1 MIYDRLGQR
10 VVGHDGAIEGFT
22 SNFMMVPEHKFA
34 LIILANAD
42 DRHFPNSTERVF
54 SLMLPLKE
62 KAAPV
67 PPIANQSETAGYVGN
82 YSGIRF

>member
-1 MIYDRLGQR
+1 MASVYENESYGYGLMIYDRLGQR

-42 DRHFPNSTERVF
+42 DRHI
-54 SLMLPLKE
+54 
-62 KAAPV
+62 
-67 PPIANQSETAGYVGN
+67 PIPQRRP
-82 YSGIRF
+82 SG